1 MVARMSVINKED
13 YSKKN
18 IQFAKIYFFLL
29 ILFQLIGLLVIIFY
43 VRDILTIAIIA
54 FFITIILPIILGL
67 SLINYYKKRE

>member
-1 MVARMSVINKED
+1 MVARMSVINKENH
-13 YSKKN
+13 SKKN

-67 SLINYYKKRE
+67 FLINYYKKRE